1 MESPREPETAPLPRF
16 VVVVPPERPE
26 VYEQLQ
32 EAMVGEPV
40 SVIVDRRQEDRRHE
54 HTRPA
59 IDRRR
64 TYRRGMGNL
73 SMTPLADCG

>member
-32 EAMVGEPV
+32 EAMSGEPV
-40 SVIVDRRQEDRRHE
+40 AVIVDRRHDDRRHQQF
-54 HTRPA
+54 RPVV
-59 IDRRR
+59 DRRR
-64 TYRRGMGNL
+64 TYRRGSRSL
-73 SMTPLADCG
+73 TMTPTAGG

>member
-32 EAMVGEPV
+32 EAMSGEPV
-40 SVIVDRRQEDRRHE
+40 SVIVDRRHEDRRHQQFQ
-54 HTRPA
+54 PLV
-59 IDRRR
+59 DRRR
-64 TYRRGMGNL
+64 TYRRGTRSL
-73 SMTPLADCG
+73 TMTPTVGS